1 MRLKTKKQNNSLF
14 NVKNIVVLLLVLFLA
29 MFFSYIRNINY
40 SSGKNQS
47 VIFVVYKGDSVSD
60 IGDKLHNQNLIKSE
74 RVFKAYIRFSEKD
87 AIFREGSYDLNYN
100 MNIKEIVEELTKKIS
115 LKPEKKVTFIEGWS
129 VRDYYKVLEKNFSTK
144 EEDFFNM
151 VGEPMLD
158 YQLLSSGMRPKDFSK
173 QFDFLKD
180 KPDYYGLEGYLFPD
194 TYRFFEDAS
203 LEDIVVRML
212 KNFDQKLTSKMRED
226 IVAQGKTIFEIVTMA
241 SIIQKEVQ
249 SEDDMKM
256 VSGLFWNRI
265 KNGQALESCATL
277 AYILGVNKAI
287 YSYED
292 TRTPSAYNTYINRGL
307 PPGPISNPG
316 IRAIEAAIYPTE
328 NNYNYFLSRPD
339 TKETIFSVTYEEH
352 LLNKNKYL
360 K

>member
-1 MRLKTKKQNNSLF
+1 MQLKRKRNKNFLDFKKIIFLIL
-14 NVKNIVVLLLVLFLA
+14 IVFLIC
-29 MFFSYIRNINY
+29 FFAYIRAVNY
-40 SSGKNQS
+40 SSNKNQTIVFKIDGGNS
-47 VIFVVYKGDSVSD
+47 ISGIGEDLYK
-60 IGDKLHNQNLIKSE
+60 QNLIKSKF
-74 RVFKAYIRFSEKD
+74 VFKLYIRFSKKELV
-87 AIFREGSYDLNYN
+87 FREGSYDLNYN
-100 MNIKEIVEELTKKIS
+100 MNIKEVVEELTRKIS
-115 LKPEKKVTFIEGWS
+115 LKPEKTVTFIEGWS
-129 VRDYYKVLEKNFSTK
+129 VRDYYKVLEKNFSTE
-144 EEDFFNM
+144 EEDFFNI
-151 VGEPMLD
+151 VGEPMLN
-158 YQLLSSGMRPKDFSK
+158 YQLLSSGIRPKDFSG

-180 KPDYYGLEGYLFPD
+180 KPNYYGLEGYLFPD

-203 LEDIVVRML
+203 LEDVIVRML

-226 IVAQGKTIFEIVTMA
+226 IIAQGKTIFEIVTMA

-316 IRAIEAAIYPTE
+316 IKAIEAAIYPIE

-339 TKETIFSVTYEEH
+339 TKETIFSITYEEH

>member
-1 MRLKTKKQNNSLF
+1 MQLKRKRNKNFLDFKKIIFLIL
-14 NVKNIVVLLLVLFLA
+14 IVFLIC
-29 MFFSYIRNINY
+29 FFSYIRAVNY
-40 SSGKNQS
+40 SSNKNQTIVFKIDGGS
-47 VIFVVYKGDSVSD
+47 SISEIGEDLYK
-60 IGDKLHNQNLIKSE
+60 QNLIKSKF
-74 RVFKAYIRFSEKD
+74 VFKLYIRFSKKEL
-87 AIFREGSYDLNYN
+87 IFREGSYDLNYN
-100 MNIKEIVEELTKKIS
+100 MNIKEVVEELTKKIS
-115 LKPEKKVTFIEGWS
+115 LKPENTVTFIEGWS

-144 EEDFFNM
+144 EEDFFNI
-151 VGEPMLD
+151 VGEPMLN
-158 YQLLSSGMRPKDFSK
+158 YQLLSSGIRPKDFSG

-180 KPDYYGLEGYLFPD
+180 KPNYYGLEGYLFPD

-203 LEDIVVRML
+203 LEDVIVRML

-226 IVAQGKTIFEIVTMA
+226 IIAQGKTIFEIVTMA

-316 IRAIEAAIYPTE
+316 IKAIEAAIYPIE

-339 TKETIFSVTYEEH
+339 TKETIFSITYEEH

>member
-1 MRLKTKKQNNSLF
+1 MHLRRKKQNKNLF
-14 NVKNIVVLLLVLFLA
+14 NFKKIAVLLLFLVLA

-40 SSGKNQS
+40 SSNKNQNVVF
-47 VIFVVYKGDSVSD
+47 VIDKGDSISL
-60 IGDKLHNQNLIKSE
+60 IGEKLYKQDLIKSE
-74 RVFKAYIRFSEKD
+74 RAFRLYIRFSKNNS
-87 AIFREGSYDLNYN
+87 IFREGSYDLNYN
-100 MNIKEIVEELTKKIS
+100 MSIKEIVEELTKKIS
-115 LKPEKKVTFIEGWS
+115 LKPEKKVTFIEGWNL
-129 VRDYYKVLEKNFSTK
+129 RDYYKVLEKNFLTK

-151 VGEPMLD
+151 VGEPMLN
-158 YQLLSSGMRPKDFSK
+158 YQLLSSGIRPKDFSE

-226 IVAQGKTIFEIVTMA
+226 IIAQGKTVFEIITMA

-249 SEDDMKM
+249 SENDMKM

-265 KNGQALESCATL
+265 ENGQALESCATL

-316 IRAIEAAIYPTE
+316 IKAIEAAIYPTE

>member
-1 MRLKTKKQNNSLF
+1 MRLKRKNKNKKIF
-14 NVKNIVVLLLVLFLA
+14 NLRKFIVFLLFLFLIA
-29 MFFSYIRNINY
+29 PFFYIKNINY

-47 VIFVVYKGDSVSD
+47 VIFVVDKGDSISD
-60 IGDKLHNQNLIKSE
+60 IGEKLHSQDLIKSKLT
-74 RVFKAYIRFSEKD
+74 FKLYVRFSKKD
-87 AIFREGSYDLNYN
+87 LIFREGSYDLNYN
-100 MNIKEIVEELTKKIS
+100 MSLKKIVDELTKKIS
-115 LKPEKKVTFIEGWS
+115 LKPEKTIRFIEGWN
-129 VRDYYKVLEKNFSTK
+129 VRDYSKVLEKNFSSA
-144 EEDFFNM
+144 EDDFFDI
-151 VGEPMLD
+151 VGKPMIN
-158 YQLLSSGMRPKDFSK
+158 YNLLSSGVKPRDFSE

-180 KPDYYGLEGYLFPD
+180 KPLEYGLEGYLFPD
-194 TYRFFEDAS
+194 TYRFFEDAT

-212 KNFDQKLTSKMRED
+212 KNFDQKLNSKMRED
-226 IVAQGKTIFEIVTMA
+226 IAAQGKTIFEIVTMA

-265 KNGQALESCATL
+265 KNKQALESCATL

-316 IRAIEAAIYPTE
+316 IKAIEAAIYPTE
-328 NNYNYFLSRPD
+328 NKYNYFLSRPD

>member
-1 MRLKTKKQNNSLF
+1 MQLKRKKNKYFLGF
-14 NVKNIVVLLLVLFLA
+14 KKIGFLILVVFLIY
-29 MFFSYIRNINY
+29 FFSYIRDINH
-40 SSGKNQS
+40 SSER
-47 VIFVVYKGDSVSD
+47 
-60 IGDKLHNQNLIKSE
+60 NQNVVFKIDGGSSISEIGESLYEQDLIKSKFT
-74 RVFKAYIRFSEKD
+74 FKLYIHFSKEEL
-87 AIFREGSYDLNYN
+87 IFREGSYNLNYN

-115 LKPEKKVTFIEGWS
+115 LKPEKTVTFIEGWS
-129 VRDYYKVLEKNFSTK
+129 VRDYYKVLEKNFST
-144 EEDFFNM
+144 EEENFFNM
-151 VGEPMLD
+151 VGEPMLN
-158 YQLLSSGMRPKDFSK
+158 YQLLSSGIRPKDFSE

-180 KPDYYGLEGYLFPD
+180 KPSYYGLEGYLFPD

-203 LEDIVVRML
+203 LEDVIIRML

-226 IVAQGKTIFEIVTMA
+226 IITQGKTIFEIVTMA

-287 YSYED
+287 YSRED

-316 IRAIEAAIYPTE
+316 LKAIEAAIYPTE

-339 TKETIFSVTYEEH
+339 TKETIFSITYEEH